1 MGYSYPALSTSANA
15 QLQSFAVVHDLPK
28 TGRYSYRNEGI
39 VPPLLDKPRMRKN
52 ILHFGRNKPDGRI
65 GFVYVTTMHGSPR
78 RSAMALNSRTT
89 RRPDSE
95 VSTMHPRHSRL

>member
-39 VPPLLDKPRMRKN
+39 VPPFLDKPRMRKN

-65 GFVYVTTMHGSPR
+65 GFVYVPYSETGPM
-78 RSAMALNSRTT
+78 SRAQPGQIV
-89 RRPDSE
+89 RVEGRGP
-95 VSTMHPRHSRL
+95 P